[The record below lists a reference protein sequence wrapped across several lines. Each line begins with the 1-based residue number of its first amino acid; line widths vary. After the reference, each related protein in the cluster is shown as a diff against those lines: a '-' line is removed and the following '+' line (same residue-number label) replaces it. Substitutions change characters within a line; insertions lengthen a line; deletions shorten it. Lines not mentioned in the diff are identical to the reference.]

1 LITFRGTK
9 PALFQGFFAVFWLIC
24 PWFVP
29 VFLLATGTN
38 LRQTCDKSAR
48 NQPQNSHQAAEQ
60 LLALNLEEMVPDGVK
75 KL

>member
-9 PALFQGFFAVFWLIC
+9 PALFQGFLAVFWLIC

-48 NQPQNSHQAAEQ
+48 KQPQNSHQAAEQ